1 MFFRKEKKEMISKMQ
16 ECLEGIQSN
25 NIALA
30 DTIQGISENQKQL
43 REGLGAM
50 QAENVALATTVKGL
64 AESEGKLAEGLVEI
78 QTKNDALATTLDG
91 VLEANRSAFTEL
103 VDSRS
108 QMQDVVDNVQAN
120 NMILAGTLQSVVE
133 ASPASGNSEVKK
145 LYTKEEKWKAAYALN
160 LCTVS
165 ISQIIEYND
174 LRFMDQE
181 YENILNNL
189 NLEMMPKDE
198 ALLDVLK
205 QILDVI
211 AFFRIEE
218 KERKL
223 LEKEYQQ
230 KMKDAI
236 WSAAPNPS
244 VIMAGGSGGWIG
256 IAVTAV
262 ISIGTGY
269 MNYRKEKAK
278 IGLEQERKEWE
289 LERSLME
296 QLHGLRR
303 QLFET
308 AWRLADEYSFSDEL
322 RLTEKQIKQFNEMLQ
337 DDDPLRQYYR
347 LEYIQKQFEAYPPFW
362 YYLGSAALKV
372 ADKFSSDRDVCRSY
386 LDKANASFDRFF
398 EQSAFEN
405 KLLREDPTVAQCAF
419 EYIAMLES
427 KEHNGCLTVSQDQKR
442 RLIGEKLDLA
452 VRSSGNSLD
461 VMQLCALNYLATD
474 RANEAIPL
482 LRMLVNE
489 FYNVSSNAHL
499 LSMLLVK
506 MAVTG
511 DADSKADYRIL
522 TQTCPYKIEFY
533 PMPAVPEKA
542 DLAELDKIFCQK
554 QKGHLGERYLK
565 AIEAYLN
572 LSEARFNDLWS
583 RDYDITDEMITYFQ
597 DMATA
602 MDILRPGKG
611 ETIVKEELTS
621 IFESIENQAGIGA
634 VLRSTISRSN
644 YGFAEF
650 VSTMIECIVTEVIDQ
665 LYLAEDYH
673 DISAMESK
681 LVEFCNRY
689 LLVNEKN
696 EIKTSD
702 ADSENTIDS
711 IVTGKSLAQSK
722 LERKEFEEYFAA
734 IKEAKLNGTIVAN
747 SSHKDREVEC
757 YYSDSRQYE
766 EYYIRNASMI
776 KWLDGRVLA
785 VFEDKKGVMRNDLV
799 MTTKFLYVISRP
811 WYSSESRFKYIV
823 PYDLIRRASKK
834 NAIEFSGGRK
844 IYDQDPKGIDYVAL
858 GELLHKMRVIYEKYN
873 MQNCGSASCRT
884 IMQNAQMR
892 CAEMLQGVLCD
903 ADDVGDE
910 RFITESRHN
919 S

>member
-1 MFFRKEKKEMISKMQ
+1 
-16 ECLEGIQSN
+16 
-25 NIALA
+25 
-30 DTIQGISENQKQL
+30 
-43 REGLGAM
+43 
-50 QAENVALATTVKGL
+50 
-64 AESEGKLAEGLVEI
+64 
-78 QTKNDALATTLDG
+78 
-91 VLEANRSAFTEL
+91 
-103 VDSRS
+103 
-108 QMQDVVDNVQAN
+108 
-120 NMILAGTLQSVVE
+120 
-133 ASPASGNSEVKK
+133 
-145 LYTKEEKWKAAYALN
+145 
-160 LCTVS
+160 
-165 ISQIIEYND
+165 
-174 LRFMDQE
+174 MDQE

-211 AFFRIEE
+211 TFFRIEE

-308 AWRLADEYSFSDEL
+308 AWRLADEYHFSDEL

-372 ADKFSSDRDVCRSY
+372 ADKFADDRDVCRSY

-405 KLLREDPTVAQCAF
+405 KLLRENPTVAQCAF

-427 KEHNGCLTVSQDQKR
+427 KERNGCLTVSQDQKR

-506 MAVTG
+506 MAVAG

-554 QKGHLGERYLK
+554 QKGHLVERYLK
-565 AIEAYLN
+565 AMEAYLN

-583 RDYDITDEMITYFQ
+583 RDYDITEEMVAYFQ
-597 DMATA
+597 DMAAA

-611 ETIVKEELTS
+611 ETVVKEELTT
-621 IFESIENQAGIGA
+621 IFEDLKNEMDIGE
-634 VLRSTISRSN
+634 VFGPSVSRPN
-644 YGFAEF
+644 CNFAMF
-650 VSTMIECIVTEVIDQ
+650 VSTMIERVVTEIVEQ
-665 LYLAEDYH
+665 LYLAEDYQ
-673 DISAMESK
+673 DISGMESK
-681 LVEFCNRY
+681 LAEFCNRY
-689 LLVNEKN
+689 SLVSEKN
-696 EIKTSD
+696 EIETSD
-702 ADSENTIDS
+702 ADSEKTIDS

-722 LERKEFEEYFAA
+722 QERQEFEEYFTA
-734 IKEAKLNGTIVAN
+734 IKEAKLNGTIVA
-747 SSHKDREVEC
+747 SSSRKDKEVEC

-766 EYYIRNASMI
+766 EYYTENAAWI
-776 KWLDGRVLA
+776 KLLDGRVLA
-785 VFEDKKGVMRNDLV
+785 VLEDKKGVMRNDLV
-799 MTTKFLYVISRP
+799 MTTKGLYVRTRL
-811 WYSSESRFKYIV
+811 WYSSDSSFKPV
-823 PYDLIRRASKK
+823 AAYDRIRLSGKK
-834 NAIEFSGGRK
+834 NAIELLDGRK
-844 IYDQDPKGIDYVAL
+844 IYDQDLKGIDYEAF
-858 GELLHKMRVIYEKYN
+858 GDLLHKMRSIYEKYN
-873 MQNCGSASCRT
+873 GQNGGNDSCRA
-884 IMQNAQMR
+884 IMLAIQTN
-892 CAEMLQGVLCD
+892 CAESLQSMLCS
-903 ADDVGDE
+903 GDNLSE
-910 RFITESRHN
+910 
-919 S
+919 